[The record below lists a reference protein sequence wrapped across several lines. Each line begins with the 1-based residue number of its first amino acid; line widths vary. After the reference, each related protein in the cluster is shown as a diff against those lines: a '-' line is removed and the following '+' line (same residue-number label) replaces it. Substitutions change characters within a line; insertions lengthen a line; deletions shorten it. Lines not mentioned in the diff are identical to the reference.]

1 MEEFSQ
7 QLSQW
12 WAAAMSGLAF
22 DPGVLSQPDMVAR
35 LVLQAVLFVCS
46 AFFSGSETA
55 LFSLSRLDL
64 QKLRRDRHPQSE
76 TLHALLDQ
84 PRRLIISL
92 LCGNELV
99 NVAATANL
107 AGILVRLYG
116 AERAGWINVAVMFPL
131 LLLLGEVTPK
141 IIAVS
146 HPLRVSSQLVAA
158 PLSVWTKIIA
168 PVRAVIR
175 AVAERITT
183 WIVGEERALENI
195 LQVDEFR
202 TLVEDVA
209 EEGVLDA
216 TERVL
221 IDNLLEAAETEI
233 VEIMTPRTRAS
244 FLAADMTVPEMVKRF
259 TEIRHPRVPVYRE
272 HFDNL
277 VGFVHA
283 EDVMRLVLD
292 DVDLTQLEL
301 EDLLRPPVVVPP
313 TKNVDEMFD
322 FFQAHNVRAAV
333 VLNEF
338 GGVEGLITMRDVIKF
353 LFGEISEGI
362 SGQELYQEHDENV
375 YEVPGEMKLTDFD
388 DLTNFGIEDPR
399 MTTIGGV
406 VFRYLDRLP
415 QVDDRVEMDG
425 FVATVLAM
433 DGHRLARVRIAKGTA
448 GGEHDEISAESPK
461 VEKPKG
467 KKSKGK
473 KSKGKKSK
481 TKKPKDK
488 KPKDKKPK
496 PDVSKDAALEDLAQ
510 EPKAPVAEMPKGTAQ
525 ESEAPRD
532 AEPKDKKTPAAAA
545 PIDKPTKDKALAT
558 PKEKAPK
565 GKASKPD
572 TPEDAAPKAETPK
585 EKPAKDKAPETPKTD
600 AAKAKPPKD
609 KAPKDKAPKDKAPEP
624 PKTDAAK
631 AKPPKDK
638 APKDKAPKG
647 KAPEPPKTDAAKAPK
662 DKTKEKAPKNKA
674 PETPK
679 TDAAKARK
687 DKAPK
692 DKAPKEKPSKEKP
705 PKGQAP
711 DSSKTPKDEDG
722 EKD

>member
-1 MEEFSQ
+1 MEWAFQE
-7 QLSQW
+7 LAKW
-12 WAAAMSGLAF
+12 WAAVQAGLTF
-22 DPGVLSQPDMVAR
+22 DSTVLAEPDMVAR
-35 LVLQAVLFVCS
+35 LALQVVLFVCS

-64 QKLRRDRHPQSE
+64 QKLRRDRHPRSE

-99 NVAATANL
+99 NIAATANL
-107 AGILVRLYG
+107 AGVLVRLYG

-131 LLLLGEVTPK
+131 LLLFGEVTPK

-146 HPLRVSSQLVAA
+146 HPLRVSAGLVAA
-158 PLSVWTKIIA
+158 PLNLWAKFIA
-168 PVRAVIR
+168 PLRAVVR
-175 AVAERITT
+175 SVAERITT

-209 EEGVLDA
+209 AEGILDA

-221 IDNLLEAAETEI
+221 IDNLLEAGETEI

-244 FLAADMTVPEMVKRF
+244 FLNTEMTVPEMVKRF
-259 TEIRHPRVPVYRE
+259 TEIRHPRVPVYRR

-292 DVDLTQLEL
+292 DADLTEL
-301 EDLLRPPVVVPP
+301 RPEDILRPPVVVPP

-322 FFQAHNVRAAV
+322 FFQVHNVRAAA

-362 SGQELYQEHDENV
+362 PGQELYRERDENV

-433 DGHRLARVRIAKGTA
+433 DGHRLARVRVAKGT
-448 GGEHDEISAESPK
+448 GGEEAEEESADSPK
-461 VEKPKG
+461 EKPQKKPSKK
-467 KKSKGK
+467 KKS
-473 KSKGKKSK
+473 SK
-481 TKKPKDK
+481 KKPPKEK
-488 KPKDKKPK
+488 PPKEKPPKDQPK
-496 PDVSKDAALEDLAQ
+496 Q
-510 EPKAPVAEMPKGTAQ
+510 E
-525 ESEAPRD
+525 
-532 AEPKDKKTPAAAA
+532 PAAAKSLKEESA
-545 PIDKPTKDKALAT
+545 KKEAA
-558 PKEKAPK
+558 KEKPPE
-565 GKASKPD
+565 SKPSATKSAKKD
-572 TPEDAAPKAETPK
+572 SVKKEPAKEKPPEAKPVK
-585 EKPAKDKAPETPKTD
+585 EKPAKE
-600 AAKAKPPKD
+600 KP
-609 KAPKDKAPKDKAPEP
+609 A
-624 PKTDAAK
+624 
-631 AKPPKDK
+631 
-638 APKDKAPKG
+638 
-647 KAPEPPKTDAAKAPK
+647 
-662 DKTKEKAPKNKA
+662 
-674 PETPK
+674 
-679 TDAAKARK
+679 
-687 DKAPK
+687 
-692 DKAPKEKPSKEKP
+692 KEKPAKEEP
-705 PKGQAP
+705 RH
-711 DSSKTPKDEDG
+711 G
-722 EKD
+722 EET